1 MTGGQL
7 GDCMTEITVTRN
19 VFTIDELPD
28 KAGALEQ
35 VRSDLYDY
43 IESGEITDHLNG
55 ELYYA
60 LTGTH
65 DGQISKKEL
74 TKRVGLTIEW
84 SLSNCQ
90 GDGVAIYGT
99 LYSSNAPNVN
109 WHGASSATLTR
120 NSAGNHYSHEHCMT
134 VALFGY
140 DEGGYEIDADKA
152 TTEFFA
158 EQFRD
163 LCRELE
169 RSGYAE
175 IEHATSI
182 DAAAEHLENNLP
194 RRFNQDGTYAP
205 TQFWGE

>member
-1 MTGGQL
+1 
-7 GDCMTEITVTRN
+7 MTEITVTRN
-19 VFTIDELPD
+19 VFTIRELPD

-35 VRSDLYDY
+35 VRTDLYDY
-43 IESGEITDHLNG
+43 VESDEITDHLNG

-74 TKRVGLTIEW
+74 TKRVGLTVEW

-99 LYSSNAPNVN
+99 LNFADAPNVN
-109 WHGASSATLTR
+109 WHGADAATFTR
-120 NSAGNHYSHEHCMT
+120 NSAGNHYSHENCMT
-134 VALFGY
+134 VALFSY
-140 DEGGYEIDADKA
+140 DEAGYEIDADKE
-152 TTEFFA
+152 TTEKFA

-163 LCRELE
+163 LCRELA

-175 IEHATSI
+175 IEYATSI
-182 DAAAEHLENNLP
+182 DAAYEYLDNNLP
-194 RRFNQDGTYAP
+194 RRFLEDGSYAP
-205 TQFWGE
+205 TEFWGE

>member
-1 MTGGQL
+1 
-7 GDCMTEITVTRN
+7 MTEITVTRN
-19 VFTIDELPD
+19 VFTIRELPD

-35 VRSDLYDY
+35 VRTDLYDY
-43 IESGEITDHLNG
+43 IESDEITDHLNG

-74 TKRVGLTIEW
+74 TKRVGLTVEW

-99 LYSSNAPNVN
+99 LNSDDAPNVK

-120 NSAGNHYSHEHCMT
+120 NSAGNHYSHENCMT
-134 VALFGY
+134 VALFSY
-140 DEGGYEIDADKA
+140 DEAAYEIDADKE
-152 TTEFFA
+152 TTEKFA

-163 LCRELE
+163 LCRELA

-175 IEHATSI
+175 IEYATSI
-182 DAAAEHLENNLP
+182 DAAYEYLDNNLP
-194 RRFNQDGTYAP
+194 RRFLEDGSYAP
-205 TQFWGE
+205 TEFWGE